1 MSLNQ
6 ENTEEQLRAK
16 FVPKTAKNGQ
26 IPVRIISA
34 GYEMPITN
42 DPTELLNKEK
52 EKSKKLNINATSFVP
67 KDKKKDETQPIL
79 YETPS
84 KLPTSNETLTATTNT
99 NLSLNMPIITN
110 SNQPMPNNNM
120 SGGGYTI
127 NNFGG
132 NKYQNTDLNQFGKP
146 QTNTTKFTSNPNQPQ
161 NSMVSN
167 TYLHNKPIMVNMN
180 MTNMTMYYN
189 AALNPQFQ
197 NFNNNN
203 MINMPNVYNN
213 PYNTQNPTIPINT
226 HNINPKPINTGT
238 GLKPISDAKPF
249 IPKSMQNT
257 TAISPSN
264 ITSNNTA
271 PTTTET
277 KEEVKPA
284 EDEKKTV
291 SPFSVEQTVSS
302 RKVSEVKE
310 DTTTTTPQIAIS
322 TQRESPNSNKK
333 NLTKRKIISLR

>member
-1 MSLNQ
+1 MSLKQ

-16 FVPKTAKNGQ
+16 FVQKAGKNGQ
-26 IPVRIISA
+26 VPARIVSA
-34 GYEMPITN
+34 GYDMPNTN

-52 EKSKKLNINATSFVP
+52 EKSKKLNINASSFVP
-67 KDKKKDETQPIL
+67 KDKKKDETQPL
-79 YETPS
+79 TPS
-84 KLPTSNETLTATTNT
+84 NLPTSNETLTATTNT
-99 NLSLNMPIITN
+99 NLSLNMPIMTN
-110 SNQPMPNNNM
+110 SNQPMPNNNV

-127 NNFGG
+127 NNFVG
-132 NKYQNTDLNQFGKP
+132 NKYQNTDPNQFGKP
-146 QTNTTKFTSNPNQPQ
+146 QTNTTKFPSNPNQPQ

-167 TYLHNKPIMVNMN
+167 TYLHNKPIMVGMNMPN

-189 AALNPQFQ
+189 ALNPQFQ

-203 MINMPNVYNN
+203 MMNMPYNN
-213 PYNTQNPTIPINT
+213 PYNTQNPNISMNT
-226 HNINPKPINTGT
+226 NIINPKPINTGT

-257 TAISPSN
+257 TAISPSD
-264 ITSNNTA
+264 NTA
-271 PTTTET
+271 QT

-291 SPFSVEQTVSS
+291 SPSPVEQTVSS
-302 RKVSEVKE
+302 RKVEFKE
-310 DTTTTTPQIAIS
+310 DTTTTTP
-322 TQRESPNSNKK
+322 TQRESPNYNKK